1 MREMMGM
8 LVIRVEMRGIGVGM
22 LEIRWKSGWECGGN
36 VHIGVEMMNK
46 KCGEC

>member
-22 LEIRWKSGWECGGN
+22 LEIRVGMRWECSHRSGN
-36 VHIGVEMMNK
+36 DE
-46 KCGEC
+46 